1 MTVVRILAKSK
12 QTERV
17 RRHPRR
23 FFLTLRKRS
32 VGSFARASP
41 YSFVEVNPFP
51 FPFPFAFSWDVP
63 LFVRWVT
70 TVILYRVLLNE
81 AADERQPR
89 FAVHGTDISIAVL
102 PSSLIA

>member
-1 MTVVRILAKSK
+1 M
-12 QTERV
+12 

-41 YSFVEVNPFP
+41 YSFVEANPFT
-51 FPFPFAFSWDVP
+51 FPFAFWWDVL
-63 LFVRWVT
+63 LFVHWVT
-70 TVILYRVLLNE
+70 TVILYCVLLNE